1 MTNQN
6 PEQELTI
13 KFQMLEQQIMMIQ
26 QQLQAVEKAIVDIT
40 EINFGLDEIKEG
52 KEILAQIG
60 KGIFIP
66 AKISSNELTVDVGDK
81 KFVKK
86 SIKDTKGL
94 IGGQINKLGE
104 VREQLNSELEKINKE
119 ITDVMMAYSKKNK

>member
-119 ITDVMMAYSKKNK
+119 ITDVMMEYQKKSK